1 MNTNPKYSQDQINK
15 VLSDA
20 DIRKFIPGCKTKAE
34 QKLTCPFCGSKNF
47 SVVHK
52 SGKNFAHCFECEQ
65 NLNPVSAV
73 MHFQGLK
80 FIEALETCA
89 SDAGIPLIPNDRR
102 RADAIKEAKTKNAK
116 SFAAQQLESSGLTEA
131 DVVATTIDDRG
142 KEGQIVPFQRG
153 SIDGNFR
160 ASSYGDD
167 MLIYYFDLDGRA
179 MTYSLRGKGG
189 RPQPYLRVRFSN
201 PDAHPDRSGKP
212 KKYQTM
218 PGAPSKVYIPQYI
231 RDLYKRGVHIETLFV
246 QEGEKKAEK
255 ACKHGIPSIG
265 IQGINNFG
273 SERDGLL
280 TEIQLL
286 AKVCS
291 ITNIILVMD
300 SDWNDLHRNITTG
313 DDADKRPN
321 SFSKAVIKFKA
332 YIGSL
337 HNAGLSV
344 DVWWGHVNDNP
355 GNDKGIDDLLCNTL
369 KGQEEILVADIDK
382 AMHAHDGRATYINI
396 HKISAISDK
405 KIEDFWLLN
414 DNQAFFDFHKDRLK
428 NVDTFKIRRIRYKV
442 EDGKLVQLNRY
453 SSDVDIW
460 SIEKDSKDQDKVV
473 FNMMESLEFLKAN
486 GFFRLRTVSNGLANY
501 EYIRI
506 DDGIID
512 RTTPVEVRGFIFDYI
527 KGTCVKQPIV
537 QEFFAKKLDTL
548 LADKKLERMDYREND
563 FNHFSPSVQH
573 MYYNN
578 GTVEVTA
585 SDIVPEKPLCDVW
598 RTRIMPRRFHRVPII
613 SSIEKGD
620 SQGYDGFHFAITPE
634 GEKCEFLTYLINT
647 SNTFYPHDAPRDL
660 LPEEFQQFAQH
671 LINKLTTI
679 GYLLCNYKFSSERKA
694 VIIQDYLMSEV
705 GQRHG
710 GAGKSILGEA
720 IGKVIPQLML
730 DGKSETDDKFFF
742 ESVNLS
748 TRNIFIDD
756 VRVNYNFERIFAMVT
771 GKMTILRKN
780 MAPLEIEKE
789 ESPKI
794 LITTNHAINKAEEG
808 ATQRRIAYM
817 EFSSWYNPAHTV
829 IDDFHHMLFDDWDD
843 EQWNLFDNLMAE
855 CLMYYLRS
863 MELKWYREGM
873 GAVPPPMGNIMLR
886 TLRQEMSEVLFQW
899 AEEYYD
905 PSGPHL
911 NATEKKAEILAAF
924 FECAGK
930 TGHGVTSSNFSRK
943 IKAYC
948 RFKGYD
954 FNPNQPNEQGQFY
967 ADWKPT
973 HQSESFIGTAH
984 KSGGAE
990 YYTIFSPDKQKEI
1003 QPF

>member
-1 MNTNPKYSQDQINK
+1 MNTAMKYSKDQIERVK
-15 VLSDA
+15 TDA
-20 DIRKFIPGCKTKAE
+20 DIRKFIPGCKTKGE
-34 QKLTCPFCGSKNF
+34 QMVECPFCGAKKL

-52 SGKNFAHCFECEQ
+52 TGKNFAKCFVCEKT
-65 NLNPVSAV
+65 LNPISAV
-73 MHFQGLK
+73 MRYQGME
-80 FIEALETCA
+80 FIQALETCA
-89 SDAGIPLIPNDRR
+89 MEAGIVLIPNEQR
-102 RADAIKEAKTKNAK
+102 RADAIKEAKSRNAK
-116 SFAAQQLESSGLTEA
+116 SFAAQQLESSGLSEE
-131 DVVATTIDDRG
+131 DVIAIVTDDKG
-142 KEGQIVPFQRG
+142 KEYEVSPFQRG
-153 SIDGNFR
+153 SIDDSFR
-160 ASSYGDD
+160 ANSYGDD
-167 MLIYYFDLDGRA
+167 MIIYYYDLEGRA
-179 MTYSLRGKGG
+179 MTYTSRGNGV
-189 RPQPYLRVRFSN
+189 RPRPYLRVRYSN
-201 PDAHPDRSGKP
+201 PDAHPDKSGKP

-218 PGAPSKVYIPQYI
+218 PGAPSRVYIPQYI
-231 RDLYKRGVHIETLFV
+231 RELYKRGEHIESLFV

-280 TEIQLL
+280 TDIQLL

-291 ITNIILVMD
+291 ITNIVLVMD
-300 SDWNDLHRNITTG
+300 SDWNDLHRDITVG
-313 DDADKRPN
+313 DNADKRPN
-321 SFSKAVIKFKA
+321 SFSKAVIKFKT

-355 GNDKGIDDLLCNTL
+355 GHDKGIDDLLCGTL
-369 KGQEEILVADIDK
+369 KGRETELVADIDH
-382 AMHAHDGRATYINI
+382 AMHAHDGKGTYIDI

-414 DNQAFFDFHKDRLK
+414 DSQAFYNFHKERLR

-442 EDGKLVQLNRY
+442 EDDKLVQLNRY

-460 SIEKDSKDQDKVV
+460 SVEMDSKDQEKVV
-473 FNMMESLEFLKAN
+473 FNAVETLEFLKAN
-486 GFFRLRTVSNGLANY
+486 GFFQLRTVSNGLS
-501 EYIRI
+501 EYDFIRI

-512 RTTPVEVRGFIFDYI
+512 RTNGADIRMFVFDYI
-527 KGTCVKQPIV
+527 KATCQRQPKV
-537 QEFFAKKLDTL
+537 VEFFAKKIDTL
-548 LADKKLERMDYREND
+548 LADKKLQIMEAKENN
-563 FNHFSPSVQH
+563 FNSFNPDVQN

-585 SDIVPEKPLCDVW
+585 NDITPGQPLCNVW
-598 RTRIMPRRFHRVPII
+598 RSRIMPRRFIRVPIFE
-613 SSIEKGD
+613 SIEKGRWD
-620 SQGYDGFHFAITPE
+620 SYDGFAFSVTPA

-647 SNTFYPHDAPRDL
+647 SNTFYQHDNEREL
-660 LPEEFQQFAQH
+660 LPQEYQQFTQH
-671 LINKLTTI
+671 LINKITTI

-705 GQRHG
+705 GQSHG

-720 IGKVIPQLML
+720 IGKVIPQVML
-730 DGKSETDDKFFF
+730 DGKNDTDDKFFF

-817 EFSSWYNPAHTV
+817 EFSSWYNPNHTV

-905 PSGPHL
+905 TSGSHL
-911 NATEKKAEILAAF
+911 NATEKKADVLAAF
-924 FECAGK
+924 FDCAGK

-948 RFKGYD
+948 KFKGYD
-954 FNPNQPNEQGQFY
+954 FNNNQPNEQGRYY
-967 ADWKPT
+967 ADWKPQ
-973 HQSESFIGTAH
+973 HQGESFIGSPH

-990 YYTIFSPDKQKEI
+990 YYTVFSPDKQKEI